1 MPTASAAFLFASFF
15 SFAALLAS
23 LAFLSSS
30 WVSCSR
36 RFSSF
41 YVLPF
46 LENKEEL
53 LACDASLFPD
63 YRSEGADEEAAHLPT
78 DPNEGLAALQ
88 KEDGGGLQFVLMNL
102 LGDLLDDLLLVFRGD
117 LDV

>member
-15 SFAALLAS
+15 SFAS

-102 LGDLLDDLLLVFRGD
+102 LGDLLDELLLVCARG
-117 LDV
+117 LEVI